1 VATKAELRDLVVG
14 RWAET
19 IMPPLRAIAAQP
31 GTAPERLRQF
41 FDTLIEVKRRRA
53 AEDPEL
59 FAAYRRL
66 AADAQSVV
74 AAHLDELVGLAAT
87 VIRSGVE
94 EGAFR
99 AVAPVAAGQAVL
111 FATSRF
117 HHPVH
122 AAEWADPD
130 IDAVYDDVWEMLMNG
145 LCVAKSPSQ
154 SSKQRRRQTP

>member
-1 VATKAELRDLVVG
+1 T
-14 RWAET
+14 T
-19 IMPPLRAIAAQP
+19 MPSLRAIAAQP
-31 GTAPERLRQF
+31 GPAPERLRQL
-41 FDTLIEVKRRRA
+41 FDAMIEVKRRRA

-59 FAAYRRL
+59 FAAYRTL

-94 EGAFR
+94 EGTFR
-99 AVAPVAAGQAVL
+99 AVDPMATSRAVL

-122 AAEWADPD
+122 ADEWADPD
-130 IDAVYDDVWEMLMNG
+130 IDAVYDDVWQMLMNG
-145 LCVAKSPSQ
+145 LCVAKSPI
-154 SSKQRRRQTP
+154 QRIKKRNRKTL